1 MEYKFEFLWYNYM
14 EIQKKKWLANKTM
27 LMDYNKGKD
36 KSESKIQ
43 VLTY

>member
-1 MEYKFEFLWYNYM
+1 MEYKFEFLWYNY
-14 EIQKKKWLANKTM
+14 IKKKWLANKTM